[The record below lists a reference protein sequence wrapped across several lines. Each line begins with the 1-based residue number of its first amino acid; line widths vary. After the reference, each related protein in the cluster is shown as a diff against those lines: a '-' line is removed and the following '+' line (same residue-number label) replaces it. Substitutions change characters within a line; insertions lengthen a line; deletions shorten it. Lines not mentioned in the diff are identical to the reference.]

1 MIKYDKTKYII
12 VLNNIYLKYIFEKP
26 RLIEEWLNTT

>member
-12 VLNNIYLKYIFEKP
+12 VLNNIYLKNIFEKP
-26 RLIEEWLNTT
+26 WLIEEGLNTT